1 MNAIKPLRE
10 NLYRF
15 ALCQLALLS
24 LGAGAQAAPLTIQHD
39 EGTAQ
44 IDATPERLLVMDEE
58 ALGWVYAL
66 NLEDRV
72 VGLGSSYLTP
82 EMLDGGKVKA
92 DVLERGFFG
101 HGRLKSPT
109 YVGSWT
115 APNLETVTA
124 LAPDLTVRLTW
135 DGNENYKQL
144 SAVSPT
150 LGYKEGGPDFW
161 KRAVTDL
168 GRIFGREERAAA
180 VVKLPDNVNRYNR
193 AALEAAGVLER
204 FPKVVVVAPFAGG
217 SNWVYS
223 STRLID
229 DLRAL
234 GFKDGIQLSKTTL
247 GVGAEVSEE
256 ALLGLDK
263 QTLVVVFPT
272 GGEYNGAA
280 EFMASAVGQQL
291 KDQTVLYEPEE
302 FSPYSGPLTQAR
314 NSSLVTKAILEEF

>member
-1 MNAIKPLRE
+1 MHKKV
-10 NLYRF
+10 NLSPY
-15 ALCQLALLS
+15 ALATAALLLLG
-24 LGAGAQAAPLTIQHD
+24 LGASAQNGPLIIQHD

-44 IDATPERLLVMDEE
+44 IAGVPERLLVMDEE

-82 EMLDGGKVKA
+82 DMLQGGKVKA

-101 HGRLKSPT
+101 HGRLNEPAS
-109 YVGSWT
+109 VGSWT
-115 APNLETVTA
+115 APNLETITA

-135 DGNENYKQL
+135 DGNENYDKL

-161 KRAVTDL
+161 KRAITDL
-168 GRIFGREERAAA
+168 GKIFGREERAAA
-180 VVKLPDNVNRYNR
+180 IIKLPDNVNRYNR
-193 AALEAAGVLER
+193 AALEAAGVFTR

-217 SNWVYS
+217 SNWVYT

-234 GFKDGIQLSKTTL
+234 GFKDGIELSDTTL
-247 GVGAEVSEE
+247 GVGAEISEE
-256 ALLGLDK
+256 ALLGLDD
-263 QTLVVVFPT
+263 QTLVVVFPP

-280 EFMASAVGQQL
+280 EFMSSAVGQRL
-291 KDQTVLYEPEE
+291 AGQTVLYEPEE

-314 NSSLVTKAILEEF
+314 NSNLVTKAVLDFVR